1 MTNTIINVYFQLYLI
16 FEGKYIKK
24 HRYRLQSTPPFH
36 LSCEGRYIENTKKNK
51 FSYKVKVKSHFV
63 RANTKELALRI
74 NLEKLIW
81 KIDKQLQRSRFEVSS
96 RKFSL
101 KSQTS
106 YQTQNLSQKSQM
118 TFM

>member
-1 MTNTIINVYFQLYLI
+1 MRADVLKIQ
-16 FEGKYIKK
+16 KK
-24 HRYRLQSTPPFH
+24 
-36 LSCEGRYIENTKKNK
+36 I
-51 FSYKVKVKSHFV
+51 SYKVKVKSHFV

-101 KSQTS
+101 KSQTL
-106 YQTQNLSQKSQM
+106 YQTRNLSKKKSQM

>member
-1 MTNTIINVYFQLYLI
+1 MYDFSHISFWQIDIQIQL
-16 FEGKYIKK
+16 K
-24 HRYRLQSTPPFH
+24 LQFTQPFY
-36 LSCEGRYIENTKKNK
+36 LSCEGRCIENTKYK

-74 NLEKLIW
+74 NLKKLIW

-106 YQTQNLSQKSQM
+106 YQTRILSQKSQM

>member
-1 MTNTIINVYFQLYLI
+1 MYNFSHILFWQKDIQIQIQMQFNQPFYLSY
-16 FEGKYIKK
+16 EGI
-24 HRYRLQSTPPFH
+24 
-36 LSCEGRYIENTKKNK
+36 CIENAKYK

-118 TFM
+118 AFM